1 MNASKGS
8 VLDPVYMLLGVNPET
23 FGVTGLNFVIVLV
36 SVTLV
41 LIAVP
46 TAVIMYIQRRARLK
60 ESSKT

>member
-8 VLDPVYMLLGVNPET
+8 VLDPVYTLLGVNPET